1 MSSDK
6 TDEDW
11 LMALDGKSRPFAD
24 RAAVQEALAV
34 RRAFKRIEARR
45 KDKMAP
51 ATDRSIGIQG
61 QSGPPLDLMISRSE
75 GVSFGDV
82 RFSRRRRG
90 IFSTDQ
96 AQDEFLLRER
106 GEYEQT
112 RAALRRAGLLKDP
125 APRNV
130 KMWAIAA
137 SILAFAVLGVNVPY
151 EDDESWD
158 RKSVAQRV
166 FYGTEPPLARGEPGS
181 AEIGSVEGKSK
192 EEGYYRRSA
201 DGEKNISD
209 LVDGLR
215 REGFRL
221 ETKNTRRGLLLLR
234 VESSI
239 VALQYLQGR
248 GVDTRNVAGGWIYI
262 ESSSLPL
269 SIQKRD

>member
-11 LMALDGKSRPFAD
+11 LMALDGKSRPLAD
-24 RAAVQEALAV
+24 RAAVKEALAV

-45 KDKMAP
+45 RHEIQPAP
-51 ATDRSIGIQG
+51 ALSLGIQG
-61 QSGPPLDLMISRSE
+61 QSKPLLEVISRSE
-75 GVSFGDV
+75 GGLFGDA
-82 RFSRRRRG
+82 RFSRRRSS
-90 IFSTDQ
+90 IVSADQ

-106 GEYEQT
+106 GDYEQT

-166 FYGTEPPLARGEPGS
+166 FYGTEQPLARGEGGAQRPGDDGVRL
-181 AEIGSVEGKSK
+181 AELWRLQREKSN
-192 EEGYYRRSA
+192 EYYFV
-201 DGEKNISD
+201 D
-209 LVDGLR
+209 LMDGLR
-215 REGFRL
+215 QAGFRF
-221 ETKNTRRGLLLLR
+221 ETKKPRRGGVLLR

-239 VALQYLQGR
+239 AALQYLQGK
-248 GVDTRNVAGGWIYI
+248 GVETRNTVGGWIYI
-262 ESSSLPL
+262 DSGSLPL